1 MVSPIANRLI
11 PAEILTNSHY
21 IFGQIKVIQSG
32 LVGMLTDMT
41 TSYVEV
47 NEASIAPIQKPSNV
61 MNYASQLYMVRSQI
75 AAVFLRK
82 REYMGLQG
90 VMKGGF
96 QHLVPYPVQ
105 ISTRTYDI
113 TGILEWS
120 GRFEFSALITEG
132 TSYFIILYDAVL
144 TAPLFPD
151 LKLESPVMLLN
162 RSFLETLIINKK
174 SSPLPGTGEL
184 IK

>member
-1 MVSPIANRLI
+1 MVSPIASRLI
-11 PAEILTNSHY
+11 PAEILTSSHY

-41 TSYVEV
+41 TSHIEV
-47 NEASIAPIQKPSNV
+47 NDASLAPIHKPSSV
-61 MNYASQLYMVRSQI
+61 MNYAPQLYMVRSEI
-75 AAVFLRK
+75 AAVSLRK

-96 QHLVPYPVQ
+96 QRLIPYPVQ

-113 TGILEWS
+113 TGTLEWS

-132 TSYFIILYDAVL
+132 TSFFIIVYDAVL

-151 LKLESPVMLLN
+151 IRLESPVMVIN
-162 RSFLETLIINKK
+162 RSFLETLVINKK
-174 SSPLPGTGEL
+174 TPTIPVTGD
-184 IK
+184 

>member
-1 MVSPIANRLI
+1 MVSPISNRLI
-11 PAEILTNSHY
+11 PAEILTSSHY

-41 TSYVEV
+41 TSYIEI
-47 NEASIAPIQKPSNV
+47 NDASLAPIHKPSSV
-61 MNYASQLYMVRSQI
+61 MNYTPQLYLVRSEI
-75 AAVFLRK
+75 AAVSLRK

-96 QHLVPYPVQ
+96 QRLIPYPVQ
-105 ISTRTYDI
+105 IFTRTYDI
-113 TGILEWS
+113 TGTLEWS

-132 TSYFIILYDAVL
+132 TSYFIIVYDAVL

-151 LKLESPVMLLN
+151 IRLEAPVMLLN

-174 SSPLPGTGEL
+174 TPTIPGTGE
-184 IK
+184 

>member
-1 MVSPIANRLI
+1 MVSPVTNRLI
-11 PAEILTNSHY
+11 PAEILTCSHY

-41 TSYVEV
+41 TSFIEV
-47 NEASIAPIQKPSNV
+47 NEASVAPIHKPSSV
-61 MNYASQLYMVRSQI
+61 MNYASQLYLVRSET
-75 AAVFLRK
+75 AVVTLRK

-90 VMKGGF
+90 VLKSGY

-113 TGILEWS
+113 TGTIEWS

-132 TSYFIILYDAVL
+132 TSYFIIVYDALL
-144 TAPLFPD
+144 TAPLYPD
-151 LKLESPVMLLN
+151 IRLEAPVMLLN
-162 RSFLETLIINKK
+162 RNFLETLIITKK
-174 SSPLPGTGEL
+174 APTIPVVSE
-184 IK
+184 